1 VAGWTVS
8 SPVSPAFMTQ
18 SYRSEWLLLITRV
31 RALCIAV
38 WSALRIAAADHTS
51 ARATV
56 TSVAGCLEW
65 LLLVTLAI
73 NELFAIIELR

>member
-1 VAGWTVS
+1 
-8 SPVSPAFMTQ
+8 
-18 SYRSEWLLLITRV
+18 V

-51 ARATV
+51 ARVTV
-56 TSVAGCLEW
+56 TTVAGCLEW
-65 LLLVTLAI
+65 LLLITLAI